1 MNGFL
6 CPIPLSPT
14 DFVQLSHGGAGRIAQ
29 RLLDNV
35 FRPILGNPELNLK
48 HDSATLDIPPGRL
61 ALTTDA
67 FVVQPWRFPGGNIG
81 SLAVHGTVND
91 LAMSGAKPIAMSLAF
106 VIEEGFPV
114 MALAEIAQ
122 AVKEATVRAGIFVA
136 AADTKVVERGK
147 GDGIYLSASGI
158 GQVVSPLPIL
168 PSSVREG
175 DAILLSGDV
184 GRHGA
189 AVMTVRDGLEVDP
202 PIESDSAAV
211 HEPVLAMLEVGI
223 EVHCLRDVTRGGL
236 ATVLN
241 EIAADGPAAV
251 RIEEDKIP
259 VREDVAAVC
268 EILGLDP
275 LYVACE
281 GRFVAFVPADRSEQ
295 ALEIMRRYDVS
306 NGAVQIGL
314 AEGTKGRV
322 EMRGRIGV
330 LRILDLLSGEQLPR
344 IC

>member
-1 MNGFL
+1 MNNFH
-6 CPIPLSPT
+6 CPFPYTAT
-14 DFVQLSHGGAGRIAQ
+14 DFVQLSHGGSGRIAQ
-29 RLLDNV
+29 RLLDAV
-35 FRPILGNPELNLK
+35 FRPILGNPLLDLK
-48 HDSATLDIPPGRL
+48 HDSAILAIPGGRI
-61 ALTTDA
+61 AITTDA
-67 FVVQPWRFPGGNIG
+67 FVVHPWRFPGGNIG

-91 LAMSGAKPIAMSLAF
+91 LAMSGARPVAISLAF
-106 VIEEGFPV
+106 VIEEGFAIS
-114 MALAEIAQ
+114 ALAEIAQ
-122 AVKEATVRAGIFVA
+122 SIRESVDRASVYVG

-147 GDGIYLSASGI
+147 GDGIYISAAGV
-158 GQVVSPLPIL
+158 GEVVAVNPIL
-168 PSSVREG
+168 PTSVTEG

-211 HEPVLAMLEVGI
+211 HEPVLAMLEAGI
-223 EVHCLRDVTRGGL
+223 DIHCLRDVTRGGL

-241 EIAADGPAAV
+241 EIATDGSAPI
-251 RIEEDKIP
+251 RIDEDKIP
-259 VREDVAAVC
+259 VREDVTAVC

-281 GRFVAFVPADRSEQ
+281 GRFVAFVPADQAER
-295 ALEIMRRYDVS
+295 ALEVMRQFDVAK
-306 NGAVQIGL
+306 GAVRIGI

-322 EMRGRIGV
+322 EMKGRIGV